1 MNTKQQV
8 IQARL
13 NGMPY
18 NEIQRHYGVPRSTAF
33 RWVKAY
39 ENEVIT
45 EPETGFLNFGS
56 EFDSSI
62 EGHINENLQREKPAR
77 FKKTEDEVFS
87 FLEQL
92 APINVTVPQTS
103 TYVKESNDYAVV
115 IGDMHFPKHCPKT
128 LEIFFEVVAE
138 LRPKTIVLNGD
149 TLDLFAVSRYS
160 KDIRHQYSLLD
171 ERVAY
176 QSFLK
181 ELISLAPDD
190 ATIYEVNANH
200 SGNDVNGRWWRY
212 LSERIGELGC
222 LPDIRERLSYEEVFL
237 GKFTETVNLV
247 DYVNLTDDFVI
258 MHGDVVRKNGG
269 YSARG
274 MLDKFNISLMHNHTH
289 RFGATAQRIPGIGKR
304 PDTQVYAWENAC
316 ACDLKPVYASAPNW
330 QNGFSI
336 IGLDKC
342 ADKEL
347 YSVEQVRVDKGMAH
361 VSTLGRTI
369 VAG

>member
-1 MNTKQQV
+1 MNIKQQV
-8 IQARL
+8 IKAKQE
-13 NGMPY
+13 GMSY
-18 NEIQRHYGVPRSTAF
+18 NEIQRHYGIPRSTAF
-33 RWVKAY
+33 DWIKAHNSESLVE
-39 ENEVIT
+39 EN
-45 EPETGFLNFGS
+45 
-56 EFDSSI
+56 FDMVVSPFESGV
-62 EGHINENLQREKPAR
+62 EGHVNENLQREKPSR

-92 APINVTVPQTS
+92 TPIKVTVPQPTS
-103 TYVKESNDYAVV
+103 YLKEANNYALV

-128 LEIFFEVVAE
+128 LDIFFEVVAE
-138 LRPKTIVLNGD
+138 LKPKTIVLNGD
-149 TLDLFAVSRYS
+149 TLDLFAVSRYP

-171 ERVAY
+171 ERIAY
-176 QSFLK
+176 QSFLT
-181 ELISLAPDD
+181 ELINLTPDD
-190 ATIYEVNANH
+190 SIIYEVNANH

-212 LSERIGELGC
+212 LSDRIGELGC
-222 LPDIRERLSYEEVFL
+222 LPEIREKLSYEEVFL
-237 GKFTETVNLV
+237 GRFKDDVNLV

-330 QNGFSI
+330 QTGFSI
-336 IGLDKC
+336 IGLD
-342 ADKEL
+342 EHNGSQL
-347 YSVEQVRVDKGMAH
+347 YSVEQVRVDNGMAH
-361 VSTLGRTI
+361 ISTLGKTV
-369 VAG
+369 VAS